1 MLSSK
6 VYSPPETERSAVQ
19 LQELQDL
26 QKQHNQ
32 QVQEVQRQQQQQQR
46 QQRPLGVTGL
56 GGLAQ
61 GVGEAES
68 TTLNNGG
75 ERPVREF
82 NYNGRVRNS
91 ERASVRASSGV
102 LGRQHPHRSSFSIY
116 SNYSSYSSSSD
127 GGVGGGGGGGG
138 ARGSVPTGAR
148 DGGAAP
154 PTHPPPLPRQPT
166 PTPYTAQQPR
176 RIPMMDMVTPQAPG
190 TAGTAGTANTAG
202 TDATAVA
209 GTEEFVK
216 RQPSQQQVR
225 HPPPTYAPSQDP
237 YSRVRF
243 ADEERR
249 REEAAARARAGHP
262 HGQIDMAQI
271 AGGHS
276 MRALWVFA
284 CCAFFWYRCLMD
296 EDF

>member
-1 MLSSK
+1 RGCCA
-6 VYSPPETERSAVQ
+6 VY
-19 LQELQDL
+19 
-26 QKQHNQ
+26 
-32 QVQEVQRQQQQQQR
+32 
-46 QQRPLGVTGL
+46 
-56 GGLAQ
+56 
-61 GVGEAES
+61 GVG
-68 TTLNNGG
+68 
-75 ERPVREF
+75 
-82 NYNGRVRNS
+82 
-91 ERASVRASSGV
+91 
-102 LGRQHPHRSSFSIY
+102 
-116 SNYSSYSSSSD
+116 
-127 GGVGGGGGGGG
+127 
-138 ARGSVPTGAR
+138 
-148 DGGAAP
+148 DGGAAAPP

-176 RIPMMDMVTPQAPG
+176 RIPMMEMVTPQAPG

-209 GTEEFVK
+209 GTEPSVK

-249 REEAAARARAGHP
+249 REEAAAARARAGHP
-262 HGQIDMAQI
+262 SGQIDMAQI

>member
-1 MLSSK
+1 
-6 VYSPPETERSAVQ
+6 
-19 LQELQDL
+19 
-26 QKQHNQ
+26 
-32 QVQEVQRQQQQQQR
+32 
-46 QQRPLGVTGL
+46 
-56 GGLAQ
+56 
-61 GVGEAES
+61 
-68 TTLNNGG
+68 
-75 ERPVREF
+75 
-82 NYNGRVRNS
+82 
-91 ERASVRASSGV
+91 
-102 LGRQHPHRSSFSIY
+102 
-116 SNYSSYSSSSD
+116 
-127 GGVGGGGGGGG
+127 
-138 ARGSVPTGAR
+138 
-148 DGGAAP
+148 
-154 PTHPPPLPRQPT
+154 
-166 PTPYTAQQPR
+166 
-176 RIPMMDMVTPQAPG
+176 MMEMVTPQAPG

-209 GTEEFVK
+209 GTEPSVK

-249 REEAAARARAGHP
+249 REEAAAARARAGHP
-262 HGQIDMAQI
+262 SGQIDMAQI

>member
-6 VYSPPETERSAVQ
+6 VYSPPDMERSALQ
-19 LQELQDL
+19 LQDLQEL

-32 QVQEVQRQQQQQQR
+32 QMQEVQQQQQQQQQQQR
-46 QQRPLGVTGL
+46 P
-56 GGLAQ
+56 Q
-61 GVGEAES
+61 GVGEIGGGFAQEVGRVEP
-68 TTLNNGG
+68 TPTNGG
-75 ERPVREF
+75 ERPVRNF

-91 ERASVRASSGV
+91 ERASERASSGV

-116 SNYSSYSSSSD
+116 SNYSSYSSSSSSD
-127 GGVGGGGGGGG
+127 GGGGGGV
-138 ARGSVPTGAR
+138 RGSVPAGA
-148 DGGAAP
+148 GGEGGG
-154 PTHPPPLPRQPT
+154 PTPPPPLPRQPT
-166 PTPYTAQQPR
+166 PTPYAQQPQR
-176 RIPMMDMVTPQAPG
+176 NPMMEMVPPQAPG
-190 TAGTAGTANTAG
+190 TAE

-209 GTEEFVK
+209 GTESVK
-216 RQPSQQQVR
+216 QQQQQQHHHHHHHHIR
-225 HPPPTYAPSQDP
+225 HPPPTYAPSSQDP

-249 REEAAARARAGHP
+249 REKERRREEEASHP
-262 HGQIDMAQI
+262 PGQIDMAQI

-296 EDF
+296 EDY

>member
-6 VYSPPETERSAVQ
+6 VYSPPEMERPALQ
-19 LQELQDL
+19 LQELQEL
-26 QKQHNQ
+26 QKQHSQ
-32 QVQEVQRQQQQQQR
+32 QMQEQQQR
-46 QQRPLGVTGL
+46 PQGVTGL
-56 GGLAQ
+56 GGLAR
-61 GVGEAES
+61 GAGAAE
-68 TTLNNGG
+68 LPAPNNGG

-127 GGVGGGGGGGG
+127 GGGGGGGGGGG
-138 ARGSVPTGAR
+138 ARGSVPTGAGAGVG
-148 DGGAAP
+148 GGA

-176 RIPMMDMVTPQAPG
+176 RIPMMEMVTPQAPG

-209 GTEEFVK
+209 GTESVK

-225 HPPPTYAPSQDP
+225 QPPPTYAPSQDP

-262 HGQIDMAQI
+262 SGQIDMAQI

>member
-6 VYSPPETERSAVQ
+6 VYSPPEMERPALQ
-19 LQELQDL
+19 LQELQEL

-32 QVQEVQRQQQQQQR
+32 QVQEAQQQQPQ
-46 QQRPLGVTGL
+46 GVTGL
-56 GGLAQ
+56 GGLAR
-61 GVGEAES
+61 GAGAAE
-68 TTLNNGG
+68 LPAPNNGG
-75 ERPVREF
+75 ERPVRES

-127 GGVGGGGGGGG
+127 GGG
-138 ARGSVPTGAR
+138 ARGSVPTGAGAGVG
-148 DGGAAP
+148 GGA

-176 RIPMMDMVTPQAPG
+176 RIPMMEMVTPQAP
-190 TAGTAGTANTAG
+190 GTAGTANTAG

-209 GTEEFVK
+209 GTESVK

-225 HPPPTYAPSQDP
+225 QPPPTYAPSQDP

-262 HGQIDMAQI
+262 SGQIDMAQI

-284 CCAFFWYRCLMD
+284 CCAFFCYRCLMD